1 MKTDLSKYNNDW
13 YNPGNKFIRFL
24 WFFVNVFFLQSK
36 LCPFNNVKVFLLRIF
51 GAKVGSNVII
61 KPGVNIKYPWKLII
75 GNNVWIGEKVW
86 IDNLGLITINNN
98 VCISQEAMLICG
110 NHNYKKSSFDLIVKN
125 IMVKEGV
132 WIGAKAI
139 VCPGVVCNS
148 HSVLTIG
155 SVATNNLE
163 EYTIYSGNPASEV
176 KKRIIES

>member
-1 MKTDLSKYNNDW
+1 VKTKLDTYNNSH
-13 YNPGNKFIRFL
+13 YRPGNSTKRIL
-24 WFFVNVFFLQSK
+24 WYFVNIIFIKNYFN
-36 LCPFNNVKVFLLRIF
+36 PFSITKIIILKIF
-51 GAKVGSNVII
+51 GAKIGRNVII

-75 GNNVWIGEKVW
+75 GDNVWIGEKVW
-86 IDNLGLITINNN
+86 IDNLGLITINDN

-110 NHNYKKSSFDLIVKN
+110 NHNYKKSSFDLIVKD
-125 IMVKEGV
+125 IVVKEGA

-139 VCPGVVCNS
+139 VCAGVVCDS